1 MRAKLV
7 ERLRTY
13 WKIEA
18 TNIVMVPLVG
28 AAVVHANGSIINWLL
43 AVTMVATSTMLV
55 VGAIALRA
63 HYLTAT
69 GDAAAMSRVAP
80 LLARC
85 QIPSVLLCSLS
96 LVAAGLNHWQEAAWT
111 AAAIAGWVFSALA
124 ILEYVNYYHI
134 QLQHFDH
141 RADWLRLLAGK
152 GFRASH
158 LSRALKRYRAAT

>member
-7 ERLRTY
+7 KRLRTY

-18 TNIVMVPLVG
+18 ANIVMVPLVG
-28 AAVVHANGSIINWLL
+28 AVVVHANGSIVSWLL

-63 HYLTAT
+63 HYQTAT
-69 GDAAAMSRVAP
+69 GDAAAMARVVP
-80 LLARC
+80 LLAQC
-85 QIPSVLLCSLS
+85 QIPSALLCMVGLA
-96 LVAAGLNHWQEAAWT
+96 AAGLNHWHESAWT
-111 AAAIAGWVFSALA
+111 ASAITGWVFSTLA

-158 LSRALKRYRAAT
+158 LSRALKNYRAAN